1 MAHSVWLLSIGERFP
16 HQDSEA
22 PDVTLTG
29 ELVVVDAFGGV
40 PLHGPL
46 PVGLGLEAEWT
57 FHVKSGV
64 HTPMHKGAGFKEQ
77 NRKKPLLKF
86 TMSTQ

>member
-1 MAHSVWLLSIGERFP
+1 MAHPIRLLPVGECFP

-22 PDVTLTG
+22 PDVTLAG

-46 PVGLGLEAEWT
+46 PVGLGLGAERSQVCT
-57 FHVKSGV
+57 CQCTQELGGRSRAEKS
-64 HTPMHKGAGFKEQ
+64 
-77 NRKKPLLKF
+77 LC
-86 TMSTQ
+86 